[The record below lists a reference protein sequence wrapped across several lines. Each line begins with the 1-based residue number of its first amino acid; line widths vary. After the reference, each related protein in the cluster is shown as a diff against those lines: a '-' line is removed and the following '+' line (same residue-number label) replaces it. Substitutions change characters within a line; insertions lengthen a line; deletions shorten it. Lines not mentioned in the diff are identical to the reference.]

1 MSIHDLLNKMEA
13 AEESFLNAEFLSPV
27 LPGKQVQVRVAGLIL
42 KMHVTGKVKPGW
54 AVLKPLSMDKAK
66 IIGKPSLKQIRGYLS
81 LFPAARLLLTA
92 RSDRDWIALPAHR
105 NDTRFQTD
113 GVMRVHLVTGAE
125 VFQKIIARFDGN
137 HFWFQEADR
146 RRSPAI
152 AAYLREALIAETPPD
167 LIRKSTLTTEE
178 REAYRIIYKAV
189 EEARRDHVEVR
200 LEDALAHSGA
210 TLCSYIERDD
220 AYTVSYSIDG
230 QTHRSTVRKD
240 DLTVLV
246 AGICLDGHD
255 RNFDLQSLVGVIRE
269 GAQRGAIHHVD
280 DEW

>member
-13 AEESFLNAEFLSPV
+13 AEESFLDAEFLSPV
-27 LPGKQVQVRVAGLIL
+27 LPGKQVQVRIAGLIC

-54 AVLKPLSMDKAK
+54 AVLKPLSMDAAK
-66 IIGKPSLKQIRGYLS
+66 IIGKPSLKQIRDYLS

-92 RSDRDWIALPAHR
+92 RSDQDWLALPAHR
-105 NDTRFQTD
+105 NDTRFRTD
-113 GVMRVHLVTGAE
+113 GVVRVHLVTGAE
-125 VFQKIIARFDGN
+125 VFHKIIVRFDGT
-137 HFWFQEADR
+137 HFWFQETDR

-152 AAYLREALIAETPPD
+152 SAYLRDAMGDGIPPD
-167 LIRKSTLTTEE
+167 SIRKSTLTAEE

-189 EEARRDHVEVR
+189 EDARRDHVEIR

-210 TLCSYIERDD
+210 TLCSYIERED
-220 AYTVSYSIDG
+220 AYTVSFNIDG
-230 QTHRSTVRKD
+230 QTHRSTVRKG

-255 RNFDLQSLVGVIRE
+255 KNFDLQSLVGVIRE
-269 GAQRGAIHHVD
+269 GTRRGAIHHVED
-280 DEW
+280 D